1 MVVSSLSSLS
11 LAVAQMINSCRHVC
25 RLQRPIVWSLGH
37 FEQAKSD
44 VTRTAT
50 DRKLYEELQK
60 CLSSKQFVMNLGLT
74 YDALQL
80 ALLSECLAYRNTPP
94 LSRMQTN

>member
-1 MVVSSLSSLS
+1 MSIVVSSMSSLS
-11 LAVAQMINSCRHVC
+11 LSGGVQMVNNCRPVGW
-25 RLQRPIVWSLGH
+25 RRDH
-37 FEQAKSD
+37 FERAKSD
-44 VTRTAT
+44 VSRTAT

-80 ALLSECLAYRNTPP
+80 ALLSECLAYRNAPP